1 MAASFFVVFGQCSL
15 LLFSIINEMRLHEK
29 SRFVHKFILKDIK
42 GQALKDEE
50 SDVTVNDLYLRMV
63 QTL

>member
-1 MAASFFVVFGQCSL
+1 
-15 LLFSIINEMRLHEK
+15 MRFHEK